1 MNMLI
6 TDYTFVNSS
15 HTWILQQPHLVPY
28 SMCIQYAGH
37 LQFCGKVL
45 GDLLILLA
53 QLLVLLEQRLTQ
65 LGRQDQVSLLLLQLA
80 VHVSV

>member
-1 MNMLI
+1 MCMNMLI
-6 TDYTFVNSS
+6 TDYTFVNSTHILC
-15 HTWILQQPHLVPY
+15 HTQCVYNIT
-28 SMCIQYAGH
+28 ARH
-37 LQFCGKVL
+37 LQFRGEVL